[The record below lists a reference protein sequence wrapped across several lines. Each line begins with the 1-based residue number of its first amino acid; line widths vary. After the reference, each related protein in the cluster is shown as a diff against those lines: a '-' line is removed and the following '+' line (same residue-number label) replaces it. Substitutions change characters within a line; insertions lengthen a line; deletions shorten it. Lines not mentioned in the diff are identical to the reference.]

1 MRRRHSKERD
11 EMWAQPM
18 APTRR
23 RTPVTLLT
31 GFLGSGKTTLLNRLL
46 RDASAGRVAVIVNE
60 FGEVGLDHDLIES
73 TAEALT
79 LMRSGCLCC
88 TVRGD
93 LAGTLLDLG
102 RRRAAGDI
110 AFDRVVIETTGL
122 ADPTPILHT
131 LTVDPMIADGYALD
145 GVVTTADAVTG
156 DATLDTQFEAVN
168 QIAMADRIVVTKTDV
183 APHDRTAAFEARLR
197 AINPAAPLLRPLSAR
212 FEPGALF
219 DIGGLAAE
227 GAPLRALS
235 WLGGPGASHPALD
248 RPLSGLKPA
257 DRRPAPVGFAHDARI
272 ASLSCVIDRPIAP
285 RMFDLW
291 LETLMAMMG
300 QDILRLKAIVHI
312 EGIETPFALHGVR
325 HVLEPPA
332 PLPRWPSDDRATRI
346 VIIGRDLPKALI
358 EDGFAFLRMAEGEAR
373 DLLGLL
379 DAAPRNPAARR

>member
-1 MRRRHSKERD
+1 MRAH
-11 EMWAQPM
+11 PM
-18 APTRR
+18 TPTGL

-46 RDASAGRVAVIVNE
+46 RDASAGRIAVIVNE

-93 LAGTLLDLG
+93 LAATLRDLG

-131 LTVDPMIADGYALD
+131 LTVDPSIADGYALD

-168 QIAMADRIVVTKTDV
+168 QIAMADSIVVTKTDV
-183 APHDRTAAFEARLR
+183 APRDRTAAFEARLR

-219 DIGGLAAE
+219 GIGGLAAE

-235 WLGGPGASHPALD
+235 WLGAAGAPHLALD
-248 RPLSGLKPA
+248 GPLSGLKLA
-257 DRRPAPVGFAHDARI
+257 AKRPSAFAHDARI

-291 LETLMAMMG
+291 LDTLMAMMG
-300 QDILRLKAIVHI
+300 HDILRLKAIVHI

-346 VIIGRDLPKALI
+346 VIIGRDLPTALI

-373 DLLGLL
+373 DFLGQP
-379 DAAPRNPAARR
+379 DAAPRESR